1 MTKEEKLEKVLYS
14 WISETEK
21 FETDVCQLIDK
32 EKSKRDLIKIASQ
45 VKKKFRHL
53 ENTIKFY

>member
-14 WISETEK
+14 WINETEK
-21 FETDVCQLIDK
+21 FETAVCRLIDK
-32 EKSKRDLIKIASQ
+32 EKSKRELIKVADK
-45 VKKKFRHL
+45 VKRKFRYL